1 MPKTDFCLKLKAGL
15 AAVQRID
22 HLTLM
27 VYRSGGGTAGSAYDR
42 QQEILYHNGKELIAG
57 EVRLFTGNVVI
68 PWPDGT
74 SLLKDRG
81 ANIVIENKSV
91 YPMLIQAIVPS
102 MESSR

>member
-1 MPKTDFCLKLKAGL
+1 M
-15 AAVQRID
+15 
-22 HLTLM
+22 
-27 VYRSGGGTAGSAYDR
+27 
-42 QQEILYHNGKELIAG
+42 
-57 EVRLFTGNVVI
+57 RLFTGNVVI

-81 ANIVIENKSV
+81 ANIVIQNKSV

>member
-1 MPKTDFCLKLKAGL
+1 
-15 AAVQRID
+15 
-22 HLTLM
+22 M
-27 VYRSGGGTAGSAYDR
+27 VYRSGGGTAGPAYDR
-42 QQEILYHNGKELIAG
+42 QQDILYHSGKELAAG

-81 ANIVIENKSV
+81 ANIIIQNKSV

-102 MESSR
+102 MQSSA